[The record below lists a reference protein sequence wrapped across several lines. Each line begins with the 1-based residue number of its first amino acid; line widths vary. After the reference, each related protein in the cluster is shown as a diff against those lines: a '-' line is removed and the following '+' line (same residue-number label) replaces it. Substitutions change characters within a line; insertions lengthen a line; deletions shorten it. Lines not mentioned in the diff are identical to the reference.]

1 MRGEILTFDAATR
14 MVAIKGDDGNRYLFP
29 ATAVHSGLTPRRGQQ
44 VDFTPSA
51 DGEPGEIFILQSSEE
66 SGGVSTQG
74 GFDLGRVISR
84 TFTSIRDNWLVL
96 LVASF
101 LLVGLPSTLSAV
113 GQTMIWSTESTTSG
127 FLFVTLGSLLY
138 FIGVFILQGT
148 VVKAA
153 VDGFNGKTTRLG
165 DALGVG
171 ARMFFP
177 LLGYG
182 ILAGLGIGLGFLLLI
197 VPGVI
202 LSVLWS
208 VAAPAIVI
216 EKRGVFESFQRSRD
230 LTRGY
235 RWNVFGLL
243 VIYILL
249 TWILGA
255 AIAALSVAVGGSFAA
270 GASPNLWVNLVTG
283 PVVNVLSAVLAS
295 AGVASLYYEL
305 RSVKEGAGPE
315 SLASIFD

>member
-14 MVAIKGDDGNRYLFP
+14 MVAIRGDDGNRYLFP
-29 ATAVHSGLTPRRGQQ
+29 ASAVHSGLTPRRGQR
-44 VDFTPSA
+44 VDFSPTA
-51 DGEPGEIFILQSSEE
+51 DGQPGEIFILQADPGSA
-66 SGGVSTQG
+66 VSTQG

-84 TFTSIRDNWLVL
+84 TFGSIRDNWLVL
-96 LVASF
+96 LVAS
-101 LLVGLPSTLSAV
+101 LVLVGLPSTLSAV
-113 GQTMIWSTESTTSG
+113 GQTFLWSAESTRTG
-127 FLFVTLGSLLY
+127 FLFVALGSLLY
-138 FIGVFILQGT
+138 LIGFFMLQGAA
-148 VVKAA
+148 VKAV
-153 VDGFNGKTTRLG
+153 VDGFNGKKTGLG

-171 ARMFFP
+171 VRAFFP
-177 LLGYG
+177 LLGLG
-182 ILAGLGIGLGFLLLI
+182 LLASLGMGLGFILLL

-202 LSVLWS
+202 LAVLWS
-208 VAAPAIVI
+208 VAAPAVVV
-216 EKRGVFESFQRSRD
+216 EKRGVLESFQRSRD

-255 AIAALSVAVGGSFAA
+255 AIGAVSVATGGSFT
-270 GASPNLWVNLVTG
+270 GSSGSNLWINLLTG
-283 PVVNVLSAVLAS
+283 PVVNVLSGVIAS

-315 SLASIFD
+315 SLAEVFD